1 MKLLALTAVLILVP
15 AMAFA
20 DDKVDCSNPQVQ
32 IEMNY
37 CAEQAYK
44 AADARLNVVY
54 KKAMAAMKQI
64 DSYLDADQRGAA
76 DSLRAAQRDWIPFR
90 DKACEAEGYLV
101 SGGSMQPLIIYECLT
116 KLTGQ
121 RIGQLDFLVKGMGN

>member
-1 MKLLALTAVLILVP
+1 MKQFVLAGIIALSPMIA
-15 AMAFA
+15 AA
-20 DDKVDCSNPQVQ
+20 DDKIDCTDPQVQ
-32 IEMNY
+32 MEMNY
-37 CAEQAYK
+37 CAGEAYK

-76 DSLRAAQRDWIPFR
+76 DTLREAQRAWIPFR

-121 RIGQLDFLVKGMGN
+121 RIGQLDFLVEGMGN

>member
-1 MKLLALTAVLILVP
+1 MKQIVLAAAIILSPVIAV
-15 AMAFA
+15 A
-20 DDKVDCSNPQVQ
+20 DDKIDCTDPQVQ
-32 IEMNY
+32 MEMNY
-37 CAEQAYK
+37 CAGEAYK
-44 AADARLNVVY
+44 AADARLNAVY

-64 DSYLDADQRGAA
+64 DGYLDEDQRGAA
-76 DSLRAAQRDWIPFR
+76 DALREAQRAWIPFR

-121 RIGQLDFLVKGMGN
+121 RIGQLNFLVEGMGN